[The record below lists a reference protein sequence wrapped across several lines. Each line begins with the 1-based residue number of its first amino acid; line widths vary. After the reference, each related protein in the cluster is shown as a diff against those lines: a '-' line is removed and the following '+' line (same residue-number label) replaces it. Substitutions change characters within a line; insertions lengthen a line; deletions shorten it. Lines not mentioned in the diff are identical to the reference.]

1 MSKKG
6 NKNKKEK
13 KPKHG
18 GGNHK
23 LSKGELLDK
32 LGALEFRHE
41 QLVSRYNLATGKLDD
56 CRVARGRLAAALQ
69 GCGAELVAT
78 RAICRDERVG
88 LSKRYD
94 AAINDADAL
103 ACELA
108 IAHDLLDAERL
119 INQQQRRI
127 IEIETGRVNR

>member
-1 MSKKG
+1 MSKKS

-41 QLVSRYNLATGKLDD
+41 QLVSRYNLATGKLDS
-56 CRVARGRLAAALQ
+56 CHAANSRLTSVLQMSGAREVSALVEKVELGKKYAAA
-69 GCGAELVAT
+69 V
-78 RAICRDERVG
+78 
-88 LSKRYD
+88 
-94 AAINDADAL
+94 NDADAL

-127 IEIETGRVNR
+127 IEIETNRVNR

>member
-1 MSKKG
+1 MSKKS

-23 LSKGELLDK
+23 LSKNELLDK
-32 LGALEFRHE
+32 LGALEFRHGR
-41 QLVSRYNLATGKLDD
+41 LVIRHNLTAGKLDS
-56 CRVARGRLAAALQ
+56 CHAANSRLASALQ
-69 GCGAELVAT
+69 VSGTREVSALV
-78 RAICRDERVG
+78 EKVE
-88 LSKRYD
+88 LSKRYA

-127 IEIETGRVNR
+127 IEIETNRVNR